1 MSSWI
6 DQSARRLLIASALAF
21 AVGAPTIACMGGDSA
36 TEDDGGGDDGGG
48 DDGGGEDAKMAQAKS
63 LGNWQVQPSKD
74 DMRLLKIINMS
85 LNPKMNEASFKQKLK
100 PPPSAAEV
108 QMFNDFKSL
117 PANSPE
123 AEFLKMQIKAMK
135 ESNLE
140 ITEKKWVLS
149 MAGDKDEWSYTVT
162 SETADELTV
171 KLDSG
176 ETNKLKFLSDD
187 KIKVTIS
194 DAGGSMDLQFARK

>member
-6 DQSARRLLIASALAF
+6 DQSARRLLIAGALAF

-36 TEDDGGGDDGGG
+36 TEDDGGGGDGDGDGGG
-48 DDGGGEDAKMAQAKS
+48 DEAKSAQDRS
-63 LGNWQVQPSKD
+63 LGNWQVQPSPD
-74 DMRLLKIINMS
+74 DMRLLKIINMG
-85 LNPKMNEASFKQKLK
+85 LNPKMNEAQFKQKLK
-100 PPPSAAEV
+100 PPPKPEEIA
-108 QMFNDFKSL
+108 MFNDIKKV

-135 ESNLE
+135 DSNLE

-149 MAGDKDEWSYTVT
+149 MAGDKDEWSYTVQ
-162 SETADELTV
+162 SDNGDELKV

-176 ETNKLKFLSDD
+176 ETNTLKFMSDD

-194 DAGGSMDLQFARK
+194 DPGGSMDLQFKRK

>member
-6 DQSARRLLIASALAF
+6 DQSARRLLIAGALAF

-36 TEDDGGGDDGGG
+36 TEDDGGGDDAGG
-48 DDGGGEDAKMAQAKS
+48 DDGGGEEAQKAQARS

-74 DMRLLKIINMS
+74 DMRLLKIINMG
-85 LNPKMNEASFKQKLK
+85 LNPKMSEAQFKQKLK
-100 PPPSAAEV
+100 PPPSAQEV
-108 QMFNDFKSL
+108 AMFNDIKKV

-135 ESNLE
+135 DSNLE

-149 MAGDKDEWSYTVT
+149 MAGDKDEWSYTVEK
-162 SETADELTV
+162 ETEDELTV

-176 ETNKLKFLSDD
+176 ETNTLKFMSDD

-194 DAGGSMDLQFARK
+194 DAGGSMDLQFKRK